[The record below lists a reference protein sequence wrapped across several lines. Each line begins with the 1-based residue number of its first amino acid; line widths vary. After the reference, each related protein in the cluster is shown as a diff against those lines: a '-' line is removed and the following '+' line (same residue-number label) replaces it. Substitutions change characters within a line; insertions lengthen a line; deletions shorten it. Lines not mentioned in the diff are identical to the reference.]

1 MNWKHLLPLLL
12 PFLVLSPSI
21 SWAQTPCETS
31 ELKQIT
37 APSGLR
43 MRSAPKISGK
53 VVTTVPFDS
62 LVMACKEKYGELK
75 VDDQM
80 GHWTFVVY
88 KEFEGFMFDG
98 YMKTKATEPVAISP
112 PPPPISVDSLAVS
125 KPIEEPIR
133 LIHYPTQFKILTEAY
148 NYCGDANTINP
159 GINWYAFYMS
169 EQDQADMAIEKVK
182 IQVILSEQKLSES
195 LEFDIRTTN
204 SNKSV
209 FLLGSEN
216 SLDIDKI
223 KRASLRGPDNP
234 ISLFPGQKERFAV
247 NASTESVELSA
258 LGNVISLG
266 DCPEIDGYQLLG
278 KSIIKGENRTQNIA
292 PLLNLAGSCGLPKA
306 IWVGDINGDEIVDIL
321 WAARSMELSVFT
333 LLISDING
341 SSIWKVSDTWTL
353 SPCK

>member
-43 MRSAPKISGK
+43 MRSPPKISGK

-98 YMKTKATEPVAISP
+98 YLEAVTAKEAVLSP
-112 PPPPISVDSLAVS
+112 TPISSDSLKAVIE
-125 KPIEEPIR
+125 KEEPIR
-133 LIHYPTQFKILTEAY
+133 LIQYPTQFKVLTEAY
-148 NYCGDANTINP
+148 NYCGDANKINP
-159 GINWYAFYMS
+159 GINWYAFYMQEELQS
-169 EQDQADMAIEKVK
+169 AMNIEKVK

-195 LEFDIRTTN
+195 LEFDIQTN
-204 SNKSV
+204 NPTKSV

-216 SLDIDKI
+216 SLDINAVKA
-223 KRASLRGPDNP
+223 ASLRGPDNP
-234 ISLFPGQKERFAV
+234 ISFFPGQKERFAV
-247 NASTESVELSA
+247 NGSLKNVEMSA
-258 LGNVISLG
+258 LGNVIALG
-266 DCPEIDGYQLLG
+266 DCPEIEGYQLIG
-278 KSIIKGENRTQNIA
+278 SSQIGGESRSQNIA
-292 PLLNLAGSCGLPKA
+292 PMLDLVGSCGLPKA